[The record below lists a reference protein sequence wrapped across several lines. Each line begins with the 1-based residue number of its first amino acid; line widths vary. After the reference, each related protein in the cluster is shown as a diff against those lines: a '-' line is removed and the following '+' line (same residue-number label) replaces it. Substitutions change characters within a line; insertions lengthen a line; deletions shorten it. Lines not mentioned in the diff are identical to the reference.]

1 MSSFD
6 FLFGTVL
13 GEQLLRHSD
22 NLSKALQ
29 GSHVSAAKGQAV
41 AMMTVKALELLRQ
54 DDMFSLS

>member
-1 MSSFD
+1 M
-6 FLFGTVL
+6 
-13 GEQLLRHSD
+13 QLLQHSD